1 MAGTAATRVFAYV
14 RRHHLG
20 MLALFIALGGTAYAA
35 GHGTAPKNSV
45 VAKSI
50 HKGAVTRAKL
60 ATNSVDSSKVKN
72 HSLTGDDLAPGAI
85 GTVPNA
91 SSLGGTAA
99 GGYVKGA
106 SQIPACGDLAG
117 TYDKPLVQVG
127 KVTTIPAPFAV
138 NFGSNPE
145 PAVTVEVPASGLV
158 EALAWATLS
167 AGASSTTYVNLQL
180 DGTYVEQVL
189 SVSASTKTVYT
200 RQETSFVG
208 TEKPQ
213 AAQWIPIFTTPGKH
227 TISLKFNA
235 GGPNGHS
242 AEKVHLLARAFS

>member
-1 MAGTAATRVFAYV
+1 MAGTVATSIIGYV

-20 MLALFIALGGTAYAA
+20 LLALFIALGGTAYAA
-35 GHGTAPKNSV
+35 GHQTAPKNSV
-45 VAKSI
+45 IAKSI
-50 HKGAVTRAKL
+50 HKGAVTRSKL
-60 ATNSVDSSKVKN
+60 AKNSVDGSKVKN
-72 HSLTGDDLAPGAI
+72 HSLTGADLAPGSI

-106 SQIPACGDLAG
+106 SQIPAGGDLAG

-127 KVTTIPAPFAV
+127 KVSTIPAPFNV
-138 NFGSNPE
+138 GFSTNPA
-145 PAVTVEVPASGLV
+145 PAVTVDVPASGLV

-167 AGASSTTYVNLQL
+167 AGASSTTYVNLEI

-189 SVSASTKTVYT
+189 AVNASTKTMYT
-200 RQETSFVG
+200 RQETSFIG

-227 TISLKFNA
+227 TISLSFHA
-235 GGPNGHS
+235 GGPNAHS